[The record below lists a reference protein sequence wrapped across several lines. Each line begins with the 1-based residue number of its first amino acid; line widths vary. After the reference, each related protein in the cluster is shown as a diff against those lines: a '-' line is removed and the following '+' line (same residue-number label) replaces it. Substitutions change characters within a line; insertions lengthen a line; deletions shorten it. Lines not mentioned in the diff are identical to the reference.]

1 MSMARST
8 RRSGAVFLLLGMLG
22 GLFFWAT
29 DPRMGPEVHHD
40 AMGQFDWRHA
50 LYVVRGSP
58 ENVIDAANQTTI
70 STFVGLA
77 GSAALMIVG
86 LWLVSRSQR
95 RAGNRS

>member
-8 RRSGAVFLLLGMLG
+8 RRSGAIFLLLGLLG

-29 DPRMGPEVHHD
+29 DPRMGPEVHRD
-40 AMGQFDWRHA
+40 SATRFDWRHA
-50 LYVVRGSP
+50 LYLVRGSP

-77 GSAALMIVG
+77 GSSALMIVG

-95 RAGNRS
+95 RARNQS